1 MASYIG
7 NSPLA
12 VGNYKKLDDISGSF
26 NGSTVTFNI
35 TSSSVA
41 INPVFPETLIISING
56 VIQEPTTAYT
66 VSGSQI
72 TFTTAPSSGDDFFGV
87 SIGERVDVG
96 VPSDGT
102 VGTSQIDSTSTFAI
116 DSPTFVVDVAN
127 NKIGIGTT
135 SPTNDALLT
144 IKDTGL
150 ANPMA
155 RISFDSG
162 DSDVT
167 NGVKIG
173 YTAATFAPD
182 FEIANRDAG
191 IIRISTSDTEC
202 ARFTSGGDLFLNTT
216 GAVGSGNPRL
226 SIDNGSDGVCVATE
240 RSGTSSVAHFQFI
253 NGNGT
258 VGSISTSGSNT
269 AFNTSSDYRLKENV
283 TPITKATERLKKL
296 NPVRFNFIA
305 DPDITVDGFLA
316 HEVSDHVPEAITGK
330 KDAMQDEQYEITP
343 AVLDDNGN
351 EVKPAKM
358 GTRSVPDYQGI
369 DQSKLVPLLVATIIE
384 LEARITALESLE
396 GK

>member
-351 EVKPAKM
+351 EVKPAKI

>member
-7 NSPLA
+7 ARPEGLVLTGDIADDA
-12 VGNYKKLDDISGSF
+12 VTSDKISLDD
-26 NGSTVTFNI
+26 
-35 TSSSVA
+35 
-41 INPVFPETLIISING
+41 L
-56 VIQEPTTAYT
+56 
-66 VSGSQI
+66 
-72 TFTTAPSSGDDFFGV
+72 
-87 SIGERVDVG
+87 
-96 VPSDGT
+96 T
-102 VGTSQIDSTSTFAI
+102 VGTSTA
-116 DSPTFVVDVAN
+116 
-127 NKIGIGTT
+127 
-135 SPTNDALLT
+135 TNDALLT
-144 IKDTGL
+144 IKDSGS

-162 DSDVT
+162 DSDVS

-173 YTAATFAPD
+173 YTAASFAPD
-182 FEIANRDAG
+182 FEIANGDAG
-191 IIRISTSDTEC
+191 IIRFSTSNTEC
-202 ARFTSGGDLFLNTT
+202 ARFSSGGDLFINKT

-316 HEVSDHVPEAITGK
+316 HEVSEHVPEAITGK

-384 LEARITALESLE
+384 LEARITALES
-396 GK
+396 